1 MLFFFSWDKQCPSH
15 GWKKKQKQEFQNCAF
30 RLRSWSPPAR
40 GIRDWFLMDLKVF
53 APETYFLLPFH
64 EWLHVF
70 IFGRNPSILYA
81 TAEAFHNTLLHE
93 LGLNFPKNLV
103 RVESQGMSPGGC
115 DQVIFAI
122 LIHSAVWGKRL
133 EQYAYIIKRR
143 NRLFTVGV
151 ETWFQL
157 WPVTSAH
164 HPVLKWMSVSKWA
177 ERKVQAARKLSPK
190 AAAQNTRLEYE

>member
-1 MLFFFSWDKQCPSH
+1 MKCAVFFPEINSVPHAAGPRRPRYSRLISNGFKGVCHGNLLFI
-15 GWKKKQKQEFQNCAF
+15 AF
-30 RLRSWSPPAR
+30 PRMAACIHFWE
-40 GIRDWFLMDLKVF
+40 K
-53 APETYFLLPFH
+53 
-64 EWLHVF
+64 
-70 IFGRNPSILYA
+70 SILYV
-81 TAEAFHNTLLHE
+81 TAKAFHNTLLHK

-103 RVESQGMSPGGC
+103 RVQSQGTSPGGC
-115 DQVIFAI
+115 DQVILAI

-157 WPVTSAH
+157 WTVTSAH

-177 ERKVQAARKLSPK
+177 ERKVQAGRKLSPK

>member
-1 MLFFFSWDKQCPSH
+1 MTKNKNRNFKTVLLDCTAGPRRPRYSRLISNGFKGVCPGNLLFIAFPRMAACIHFFEKFIHPLCHS
-15 GWKKKQKQEFQNCAF
+15 
-30 RLRSWSPPAR
+30 RSISQH
-40 GIRDWFLMDLKVF
+40 F
-53 APETYFLLPFH
+53 ASRTGALF
-64 EWLHVF
+64 
-70 IFGRNPSILYA
+70 S
-81 TAEAFHNTLLHE
+81 
-93 LGLNFPKNLV
+93 KNLV
-103 RVESQGMSPGGC
+103 RVQSQGTSPGGC
-115 DQVIFAI
+115 DQVILAI

-157 WPVTSAH
+157 WTVTSAH
-164 HPVLKWMSVSKWA
+164 HPVLKWMSISKWA